1 MKDVLVCPKGT
12 RKIGNECIPRIYHHS
27 NIELLK
33 IDFGNV
39 RTTITYKN
47 KNSDLINVTTFIEE
61 KTETIRP
68 KR

>member
-1 MKDVLVCPKGT
+1 
-12 RKIGNECIPRIYHHS
+12 
-27 NIELLK
+27 LK